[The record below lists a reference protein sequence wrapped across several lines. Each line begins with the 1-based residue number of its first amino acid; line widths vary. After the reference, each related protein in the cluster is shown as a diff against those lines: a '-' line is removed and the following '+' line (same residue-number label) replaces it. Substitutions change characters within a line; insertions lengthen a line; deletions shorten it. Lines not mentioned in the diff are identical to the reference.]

1 MTITKC
7 VNNHYYD
14 AEKYDVC
21 PHCGALPVGSKEPKK
36 AEVVSEKKEYK
47 SFWPKKKKSSNE
59 VEIIAVTDETV
70 AGTVGVFG
78 QVDEAD
84 NQGVVE
90 EPKKEE
96 VFKQKESKKAEEVT
110 PPTPI
115 VAEAPTPI
123 FVAPPTPVVEEPPKE
138 NDLLAQVKKVTS
150 DDSDKT
156 VGYFA
161 MKESE
166 ATAPPKKSA
175 SLGMVVGWLVCI
187 QGSHLGES
195 FNIYAGRN
203 AIGRQSSNHI
213 VIPNDNAIS
222 REKHLWIIYEP
233 KKRKFFVQQGEGTG
247 LAYLNDEPIMSTSP
261 VQMKDCIEIGQSKF
275 LLIPLCDEEF
285 SWEQY
290 IIN

>member
-7 VNNHYYD
+7 INNHYYD
-14 AEKYDVC
+14 SEKYDVC

-36 AEVVSEKKEYK
+36 AEEVNEKKEHK

-70 AGTVGVFG
+70 AGTFGVFG
-78 QVDEAD
+78 EVQSSGAENVAEVT
-84 NQGVVE
+84 Q
-90 EPKKEE
+90 KEE
-96 VFKQKESKKAEEVT
+96 FVIKEEGLKATKSEES
-110 PPTPI
+110 
-115 VAEAPTPI
+115 API
-123 FVAPPTPVVEEPPKE
+123 FVAPPAPVVEEEPKE

-150 DDSDKT
+150 EESDKT

-161 MKESE
+161 MKE
-166 ATAPPKKSA
+166 AGTVAPQKRST

-203 AIGRQSSNHI
+203 AIGRQESNNI
-213 VIPNDNAIS
+213 VIPDDNAIS

-233 KKRKFFVQQGEGTG
+233 KKRSFFVQPGEGTG
-247 LAYLNDEPIMSTSP
+247 LAYLNDEPIMSTAP

-285 SWEQY
+285 SWEKY
-290 IIN
+290 LIKE